1 MWVCDALLR
10 TGGAPDRTGG
20 LAGYWAGP
28 VMQIQEWRIK
38 KTGGA
43 LQRTGGA
50 PDRSGGALYRS
61 GGALQRLAGHWAGL
75 AVHWTGL
82 ALHSGKTG
90 VARLSDTWGAHC
102 PLYA

>member
-1 MWVCDALLR
+1 MLR
-10 TGGAPDRTGG
+10 TGGALDRTGG
-20 LAGYWAGP
+20 LAGYWAGL

-38 KTGGA
+38 KTGGV

-61 GGALQRLAGHWAGL
+61 GGALQRLAGHWERL

-82 ALHSGKTG
+82 ALHCGGLVLHGYRTYG
-90 VARLSDTWGAHC
+90 GTLSAVRIVH
-102 PLYA
+102 